1 MVVTRLPATDDT
13 GVTHV
18 CTALLLTRHVQ
29 ALQTLTPQAQAVL
42 RQDAKKF
49 LDVLIQRELLY
60 RESRA
65 GLDADAEAR
74 ARLDE
79 QRRSESARATSC

>member
-1 MVVTRLPATDDT
+1 
-13 GVTHV
+13 
-18 CTALLLTRHVQ
+18 
-29 ALQTLTPQAQAVL
+29 LQTLTPQAQAVL

-60 RESRA
+60 REARA

-79 QRRSESARATSC
+79 QRKSESARATSC